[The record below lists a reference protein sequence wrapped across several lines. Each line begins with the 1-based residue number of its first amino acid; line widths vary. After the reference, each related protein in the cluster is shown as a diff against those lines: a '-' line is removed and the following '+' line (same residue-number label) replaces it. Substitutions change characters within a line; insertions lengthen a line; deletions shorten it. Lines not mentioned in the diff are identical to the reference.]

1 LDPLDPLHE
10 EIQAALRK
18 AHVLR
23 NRGDIQG
30 ADAAVA
36 EVLEK
41 HPDHPASQE
50 VKADL
55 LISQGK
61 LAEARDV
68 LAGIVASQPG
78 NIAAERKHAQVVLRI
93 AEKEIA
99 VAQALS
105 GDFAHAAG
113 ARRSSTTAAFCSL
126 MLPGFGQIYN
136 GETGKGIAIAAAAVL
151 LWVGLFTIGMEDV
164 GKRSQ
169 PSLFFWPIM
178 VGIATLYIV
187 SLIDASV
194 TAGRMS
200 PASRIERP
208 VPPVDKP
215 FE

>member
-1 LDPLDPLHE
+1 MDTLDPSQE

-23 NRGDIQG
+23 NRGDTQG

-50 VKADL
+50 VKADIL
-55 LISQGK
+55 ASQGK
-61 LAEARDV
+61 LSEARDI
-68 LAGIVASQPG
+68 LAAIVARQPG

-93 AEKEIA
+93 AEKDMA
-99 VAQALS
+99 VSQALS
-105 GDFAHAAG
+105 GDLSHAAG

-136 GETGKGIAIAAAAVL
+136 GEMGKGISIAAVAVL

-164 GKRSQ
+164 GGRSQ
-169 PSLFFWPIM
+169 PSAFFWPIM

-200 PASRIERP
+200 PSGRIERP